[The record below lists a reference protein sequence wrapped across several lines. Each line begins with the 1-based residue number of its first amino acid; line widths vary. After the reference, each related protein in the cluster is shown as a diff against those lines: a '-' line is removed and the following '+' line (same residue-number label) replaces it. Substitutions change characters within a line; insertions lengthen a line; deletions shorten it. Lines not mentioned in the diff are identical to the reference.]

1 MKTRTKLLLVLV
13 ITLLTLLLA
22 GCQALAQGE
31 EITLESFL
39 KAMMTG
45 PVIGAAISVALE
57 KVPFA
62 KRLFDQ
68 IQDLEWKRM
77 VVLGLCIFFPAL
89 ALVVS
94 WQLGY
99 SDLNEITIFN
109 ILTAAWEAFT
119 TSTVLHGFIRE
130 KQAG

>member
-1 MKTRTKLLLVLV
+1 MKRLLILV
-13 ITLLTLLLA
+13 ILALLFVMLT

-31 EITLESFL
+31 ELTLEDFL

-45 PVIGAAISVALE
+45 PFIGAAISVALE
-57 KVPFA
+57 KIPFA
-62 KRLFDQ
+62 KRLFDK

-77 VVLGLCIFFPAL
+77 VVLGLCVLFPGL
-89 ALVVS
+89 ALVIS

-99 SDLNEITIFN
+99 SDLNEITVFN
-109 ILTAAWEAFT
+109 VLTAAWEAFT

-130 KQAG
+130 KEG

>member
-1 MKTRTKLLLVLV
+1 METRTKLILILV

-31 EITLESFL
+31 EVTLENFL
-39 KAMMTG
+39 KAMLTG
-45 PVIGAAISVALE
+45 PVIGVAISVALE
-57 KVPFA
+57 KIPFA
-62 KRLFDQ
+62 KRLFNQ

-77 VVLGLCIFFPAL
+77 VVLALCILFPAL
-89 ALVVS
+89 SLIVG

-99 SDLNEITIFN
+99 FDLNEVTVFN
-109 ILTAAWEAFT
+109 VLTAAWEAFT

-130 KQAG
+130 K

>member
-1 MKTRTKLLLVLV
+1 MKTRTKLLLILV
-13 ITLLTLLLA
+13 ITLLTLLLT

-45 PVIGAAISVALE
+45 PVIGAAISVVLE
-57 KVPFA
+57 KFPFA

-89 ALVVS
+89 ALVAS

-99 SDLNEITIFN
+99 SDLNEITIFS